1 MKTKVSII
9 LPTYNERENI
19 LPLVRE
25 IIDNVK
31 TFDCEILIIDD
42 NSPDGTGEEAKKL
55 EKTYNNIKTII
66 REDDKG
72 LAKSIK
78 EGILNSNGENIV
90 IMDTD
95 FSHPPEVIPYLLENI
110 KENDLVL
117 ASRYIKGG
125 SMDAPIYKF
134 FLSKLLNQTINLI
147 LGLNVKD
154 LTGGFFVIK
163 KEALNQLDIEKI
175 FQGYG
180 DYFFKLS
187 RFLKNQN
194 KKVKEIPFHYGI
206 RKYGS
211 SKTILIKIGIE
222 YIIQA
227 LKIRLSNKS
236 I

>member
-1 MKTKVSII
+1 MENKISII
-9 LPTYNERENI
+9 LPTYNEKESI
-19 LPLVRE
+19 TLLVNE

-31 TFDCEILIIDD
+31 ILDYEIIIVDD
-42 NSPDGTGEEAKKL
+42 NSPDDTGEEAKKL
-55 EKTYNNIKTII
+55 EKQYPNIKTII
-66 REDDKG
+66 RTGDKG

-78 EGILNSNGENIV
+78 EGILNSHGKYIV

-95 FSHPPEVIPYLLENI
+95 FSHPPNIIPFLLKNI
-110 KENDLVL
+110 EENDLVL

-125 SMDAPIYKF
+125 SMVAPIHKF

-147 LGLNVKD
+147 LGLDIKD

-163 KEALNQLDIEKI
+163 KEVLNSFDLNKV

-187 RFLKNQN
+187 YLLKKRNS
-194 KKVKEIPFHYGI
+194 KIKEIPFRYGE

-211 SKTILIKIGIE
+211 SKTILIKIGIG

-227 LKIRLSNKS
+227 LKIRLKGC
-236 I
+236 